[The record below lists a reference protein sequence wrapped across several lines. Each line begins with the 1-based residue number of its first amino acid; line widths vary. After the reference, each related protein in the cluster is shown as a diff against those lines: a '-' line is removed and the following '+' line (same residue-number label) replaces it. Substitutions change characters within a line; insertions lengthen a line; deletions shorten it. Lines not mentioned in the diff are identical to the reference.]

1 MQIKDV
7 VNDTPF
13 EDNSLVYNPSTK
25 LFRTYNSTDFQ
36 LLTTKIEHV
45 EPNYKIFTDNL
56 TKEKRASIT
65 ELWENKNIVLVK
77 HDKRGDG

>member
-1 MQIKDV
+1 MQIKEV

-25 LFRTYNSTDFQ
+25 LFRTYNSDFQ

-45 EPNYKIFTDNL
+45 DPNYKIFTDNL

-65 ELWENKNIVLVK
+65 ELWENKNTVLVK